1 MRKNQPSSSNLN
13 PKPDQAQ
20 KDLKTSQ
27 TSIFEQ
33 ESAKI
38 NKLISSIIQKKDYQ
52 GKMYIN
58 RYDSTWLLDTLNGD
72 KLQLIESKFKLYEK
86 KGVDIIDF
94 AKILLESLEHR
105 QEETVYIT
113 LNLVD
118 IFKGIAESMNLKD
131 HIKFSDFTS
140 YIVEVGSQEK
150 YFF

>member
-1 MRKNQPSSSNLN
+1 
-13 PKPDQAQ
+13 
-20 KDLKTSQ
+20 
-27 TSIFEQ
+27 
-33 ESAKI
+33 
-38 NKLISSIIQKKDYQ
+38 
-52 GKMYIN
+52 MYIN

-94 AKILLESLEHR
+94 VKILLESLEHR